1 MTAPESGAS
10 VRAVVPAE
18 PTEEESPAADEAAA
32 LISTV
37 ARNLKRLRT
46 RQGLSLERLSAR
58 SGVSR
63 SMLGQVELG
72 RSAPTINI
80 LWKIA
85 RALGVP
91 FSALTTAVGEGG
103 TVVLPVDQA
112 KTLSSRDGRFVS
124 RALFPFT
131 AERKTE
137 FYELRLAFQGHE
149 LADAHAPG
157 TVENLVVS
165 RGQVEIT
172 VADRI
177 FALGPGDAIRFEA
190 DVPHAYRNVG
200 RDDVVMY
207 LVMTY
212 VDPQD

>member
-1 MTAPESGAS
+1 MAPSDGDPDDDGQAQ
-10 VRAVVPAE
+10 
-18 PTEEESPAADEAAA
+18 DDAAA
-32 LISTV
+32 LIATV

-46 RQGLSLERLSAR
+46 RQGLSLERLAAR

-91 FSALTTAVGEGG
+91 FSGLTTAVGEGG
-103 TVVLPVDQA
+103 TVVLRAERA
-112 KTLSSRDGRFVS
+112 KSLSSRDGRFVS
-124 RALFPFT
+124 RALFPFMG
-131 AERKTE
+131 ERKTE

-165 RGQVEIT
+165 RGRIEIA
-172 VADRI
+172 VADKL
-177 FALGPGDAIRFEA
+177 FELNPGDSIRFEA

-200 RDDVVMY
+200 REDAVMY

-212 VDPQD
+212 VDAQD